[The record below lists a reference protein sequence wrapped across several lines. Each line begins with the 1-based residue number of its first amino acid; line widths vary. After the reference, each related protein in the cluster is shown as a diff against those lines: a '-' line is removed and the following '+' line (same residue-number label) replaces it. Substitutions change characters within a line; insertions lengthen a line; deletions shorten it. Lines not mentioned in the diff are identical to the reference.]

1 MDDIPALDTL
11 GHDSHYLVCTSI
23 EETPAWA
30 ICKPTSRGGAV
41 LDPGY
46 LHDDVSVPDFA
57 PDGYGFPFSQS
68 SERCAA
74 AIRRNAAG
82 QATDRNGKPKR
93 VYPALEGYDLH
104 YQRMPHWGRKM
115 LMARMGMDPNAV
127 VLAIARADLWAL
139 WPVDGEWIDKCRA
152 VRHLEFFLHL
162 CIAVER
168 ARLAAMP
175 PGSLTAD
182 LLAARAHAVADAVL
196 VEMKEG
202 STRVSRQDGT
212 HLRVRLRAQRA
223 LQGHDLLPMPE
234 SEVEAA

>member
-1 MDDIPALDTL
+1 MDTIPALETL
-11 GHDSHYLVCTSI
+11 SHDSRYHVCTSI
-23 EETPAWA
+23 GEAPAWA

-57 PDGYGFPFSQS
+57 PHGYGTSFPES

-82 QATDRNGKPKR
+82 LDVDRDGKPRR
-93 VYPALEGYDLH
+93 VDPALEGYDLL

-115 LMARMGMDPNAV
+115 LMARFGTDPNAV
-127 VLAIARADLWAL
+127 MIAIARADLWAL
-139 WPVDGEWIDKCRA
+139 WPVDGEWIDTCRA

-168 ARLAAMP
+168 ARLAALP
-175 PGSLTAD
+175 PGTATAD
-182 LLAARAHAVADAVL
+182 VLAGRARAVADAVL
-196 VEMKEG
+196 VEMKDG
-202 STRVSRQDGT
+202 STRVSRREDT
-212 HLRVRLRAQRA
+212 HLRVRLRAQHA
-223 LQGHDLLPMPE
+223 LQGQDLLPMQ
-234 SEVEAA
+234 EAKAA